1 MSADKVSGIHTWP
14 ELARLLNGTAAI
26 VAIYVIVAKL
36 SLTLA
41 SINPSATPIWPT
53 AGFSLACVLLFGYRT
68 APAIFV
74 GSFIVNATTAGSLYT
89 SLGIAAG
96 NTIEGL
102 VTAFLINDWAGGR
115 NAFETLSGVGKVT
128 VSCFA
133 PGAMISATIG
143 VTCLILGGYA
153 EGANLRTLWTTWW
166 MGDSSGMLVI
176 APALVLWGTKWRQF
190 LEPGETVRS
199 LCLYGATILIGL
211 LAFSP
216 LLDQT
221 PSRTAM
227 AFLAALPLIWAAV
240 RRNPR
245 DTATTALLL
254 SGFAVWGTMMNGGPF
269 VRSNLNESFLLLLA
283 FMITATAPS
292 LALSADVVTN
302 KRQQEHVQFVLH
314 ELSHRSKNLL
324 AMVLSMANQVARR
337 SSSFEAFYAGFSRRL
352 RAFAQI
358 HDLLVTDDWRGANL
372 RDLVRLQLDPFVD
385 RRARII
391 IEGPSLTLSPKA
403 TEEVGL
409 ALHELGT
416 NAVKHGAL
424 SVDTGTVRIV
434 WELDSRE
441 FEEERLRLT
450 WKESGGPPV
459 VKSHSHGFGT
469 FLLTKVVPAT
479 LQGTAALEFEPD
491 GLKWVLV
498 APAASVLSTVP
509 NVAVTRTAYPSPAHQ
524 HVTHPDACE

>member
-1 MSADKVSGIHTWP
+1 
-14 ELARLLNGTAAI
+14 
-26 VAIYVIVAKL
+26 
-36 SLTLA
+36 
-41 SINPSATPIWPT
+41 
-53 AGFSLACVLLFGYRT
+53 
-68 APAIFV
+68 
-74 GSFIVNATTAGSLYT
+74 
-89 SLGIAAG
+89 
-96 NTIEGL
+96 
-102 VTAFLINDWAGGR
+102 
-115 NAFETLSGVGKVT
+115 
-128 VSCFA
+128 
-133 PGAMISATIG
+133 
-143 VTCLILGGYA
+143 
-153 EGANLRTLWTTWW
+153 
-166 MGDSSGMLVI
+166 
-176 APALVLWGTKWRQF
+176 
-190 LEPGETVRS
+190 
-199 LCLYGATILIGL
+199 
-211 LAFSP
+211 
-216 LLDQT
+216 
-221 PSRTAM
+221 M

-385 RRARII
+385 RRTRII
-391 IEGPSLTLSPKA
+391 IEGPSLILSPKA

-424 SVDTGTVRIV
+424 SVDIGTVRIV
-434 WELDSRE
+434 WELVSSE

-459 VKSHSHGFGT
+459 VKSQSHGFGT

-498 APAASVLSTVP
+498 APTASVLSTVP
-509 NVAVTRTAYPSPAHQ
+509 NVAMTRTAHPSPARQRQ